1 VFISHSSRDFE
12 PAARIKVWLGEQGFE
27 APFLDFDK
35 HAGIPPGADWEKTLY
50 REIERSEAVIIIQ
63 TPNWLESKWC
73 FAEFTQARA
82 LGKAIFPVIETPTG
96 DTLISPDIQTLD
108 LRSDRAGGLQRLSR
122 QLTQIALDAQGGFAW
137 DSGRPPYP
145 GLLAFQEED
154 AALYFGRDDDIRRLI
169 ERLNAR
175 RAQGGAKLIALLG
188 ASGSGK
194 SSLLR
199 AGVIPRLKRA
209 GRNWIVL
216 PPMRPRARPVDELAQ
231 CLAVACSGNADWRKL
246 REDLNGQ
253 NVVLML
259 SDVARDLRIKAAAN
273 EAQILLPIDQGEEL
287 FGAADLDHAQ
297 RFFEILN
304 ATLSDD
310 QPFIAVMALR
320 SDYLG
325 QLQSAERLKTR
336 FEEFSLG
343 PMPLAR
349 IPQIIEGPARVAG
362 LRVDDAFV
370 QQAVR
375 DAETADALPLL
386 AFALRE
392 LYDRASDD
400 HYLNLAEY
408 NALGD
413 AEAKLTPLE
422 NSVRKAA
429 DEVLAE
435 AKPGDEEL
443 NALRDA
449 FVPAMVRVNDQA
461 EYVRRPARWDDLPS
475 KSHSLLERLAKARL
489 LIVSQQGDK
498 RMVEVAHEA
507 LLRKW
512 PRLRAWLD
520 EAREFLAGKQQL
532 EVDLRDW
539 ERASEVDKPDALLA
553 GMKLHRARGWLLAWP
568 QRLSEKERAYI
579 RVSIDQAET
588 VERHKL
594 RQRRIITWGSLATAA
609 VLACVTVFAVLQWQA
624 AIAQKK
630 TAETAQNHSLV
641 QALSGQAPRQHE
653 RTQDERAA
661 LLARQAYLFNLR
673 SENPILYQANVDD
686 ALRTVLSFDYFRR
699 ILRDH
704 TDRVW
709 SIGFSPDR
717 HTMASG
723 SLDGTIRV
731 WDLLQPEA
739 KPIVLHGHENW
750 VTSVAFSPD
759 GQMLASSGD
768 DKTVRLWDLR
778 QASVKPTIFNHND
791 RVWSVAFSR
800 DGHTIASGGQDKTVS
815 LWDLR
820 QPSAKPI
827 ILNGH
832 TDLVRSLA
840 FSSDGQMLAS
850 GSDDKTVI
858 LWNLRQT
865 DAEPI
870 ILRGH
875 EEAVTSVA
883 LSPDG
888 QMLASGS
895 RDNTVRLWN
904 LLQPDTP
911 PATLFS
917 QSLSVRFVAF
927 SPDGQML
934 ASGGDDKT
942 VRLWDLRRPSAKPIE
957 LTGPLDAVNSVAFSP
972 DGQSLAA
979 GSDDKTVGLFELGA
993 PSAAPLI
1000 LRQKEAVSSVVF
1012 SPDANTLASG
1022 SMSFFWKEHDVN
1034 LWTLHRSE
1042 AKPIVLSIP
1051 KSAGIY
1057 SVAFSPDGQM
1067 LATSAESQNKAEG
1080 GVQLWNLT
1088 QPGSKPTVISE
1099 ARGYSVA
1106 FSPDGHML
1114 AAAGYKQIQVWNL
1127 RQLETKPLVLEGHE
1141 NYVTSVA
1148 FSPDGHSIASGS
1160 KDNTVRLWN
1169 LEQANTAPII
1179 LRGHEQPITSLA
1191 FAPNGHT
1198 IASGSEDKT
1207 VRLWDLHHP
1216 NADPIVLRGH
1226 EDKVRSV
1233 AFSVDG
1239 QTLASSSNDQTI
1251 RLWWEPHQSNAVPTI
1266 LRAGLGSPTDGFSSV
1281 AFSSNGQSLASGSD
1295 DGSIRVWNVRT
1306 ENLADLVC
1314 KKVWRNLTLDEW
1326 RRFVGE
1332 GVPYERTCPNLPADS
1347 ESTNNSKPP
1356 AEPSRQIVTPEQTLP
1371 TDKSTFNHYP
1381 RTVTLR
1387 WSKVPGAT
1395 SYSIETSRLSG
1406 SQWAANNQVPNLR
1419 STSYTFDFVGK
1430 QKGRWRVWAVDDAG
1444 HESGKS
1450 GWWEFT
1456 FTR

>member
-1 VFISHSSRDFE
+1 MARVFISHSSRDVE

-27 APFLDFDK
+27 TPFLDFDK

-50 REIERSEAVIIIQ
+50 REIERSEAVIIVQ

-82 LGKAIFPVIETPTG
+82 LGKAIFPIIETPTG

-108 LRSDRAGGLQRLSR
+108 LRSDRAGGLERLSR

-137 DSGRPPYP
+137 DSRRPPYP
-145 GLLAFQEED
+145 GLLAFQEDD

-216 PPMRPRARPVDELAQ
+216 PPMRPQARPVDELAQ
-231 CLAVACSGNADWRKL
+231 CLAVACGANADWRRL

-259 SDVARDLRIKAAAN
+259 GDVARDLRIKAAAN

-287 FGAADLDHAQ
+287 FGAADPDQAQ
-297 RFFEILN
+297 RLFEILN

-310 QPFIAVMALR
+310 QPFIAVMSLR

-325 QLQSAERLKTR
+325 QLQSAERLKIR

-362 LRVDDAFV
+362 LRVDDALV

-400 HYLNLAEY
+400 HYLSLAEY

-435 AKPGDEEL
+435 AKPSDEDL

-461 EYVRRPARWDDLPS
+461 EYVRRPARWDDLPA
-475 KSHSLLERLAKARL
+475 KSHLLLERLAKARL
-489 LIVSQQGDK
+489 LIVSQQGDT

-520 EAREFLAGKQQL
+520 EAREFLIGRQQL

-539 ERASEVDKPDALLA
+539 ERASEVDKPDALLV

-568 QRLSEKERAYI
+568 QQLSEKERAYI
-579 RVSIDQAET
+579 RMSIDQAET

-609 VLACVTVFAVLQWQA
+609 VLACVAVFAVLQWQA
-624 AIAQKK
+624 AIAQRK

-653 RTQDERAA
+653 HIQDERAA

-673 SENPILYQANVDD
+673 SENPILYQASVDD
-686 ALRTVLSFDYFRR
+686 TLRAVLSFRSFRR

-709 SIGFSPDR
+709 SIDFSPDR
-717 HTMASG
+717 RTMASG
-723 SLDGTIRV
+723 SLDGTIRI

-759 GQMLASSGD
+759 GRMLASSGD

-778 QASVKPTIFNHND
+778 QAGAKPTIFNHSD

-800 DGHTIASGGQDKTVS
+800 DGHTIASGGQDKTVR

-820 QPSAKPI
+820 QPSAKPV

-832 TDLVRSLA
+832 RDLVRSLA
-840 FSSDGQMLAS
+840 FSSDGQLLAS

-865 DAEPI
+865 DAKPSV
-870 ILRGH
+870 LRGH

-888 QMLASGS
+888 QVLATGS

-904 LLQPDTP
+904 LLEPDAP
-911 PATLFS
+911 PATVFS
-917 QSLSVRFVAF
+917 QSLPVRSVAF
-927 SPDGQML
+927 SPDGRML
-934 ASGGDDKT
+934 AAGGDGKT
-942 VRLWDLRRPSAKPIE
+942 VRLWDLHQPGAEPIE
-957 LTGPLDAVNSVAFSP
+957 LFGHLDHVNSVAFSP
-972 DGQSLAA
+972 DGQSLAS
-979 GSDDKTVGLFELGA
+979 GSDDKTVGLFELSA
-993 PSAAPLI
+993 PSAAPLM
-1000 LRQKEAVSSVVF
+1000 LRQEEAVSSVAF
-1012 SPDANTLASG
+1012 SPNGDTLASA
-1022 SMSFFWKEHDVN
+1022 SMSRFLRVHDVN
-1034 LWTLHRSE
+1034 LWTLHQSE
-1042 AKPIVLSIP
+1042 AKPVALSFP
-1051 KSAGIY
+1051 KGGGIY
-1057 SVAFSPDGQM
+1057 SVTFSPDGQM
-1067 LATSAESQNKAEG
+1067 LATGEERLG
-1080 GVQLWNLT
+1080 GVQLWNMA
-1088 QPGSKPTVISE
+1088 QPGSKPTLISE
-1099 ARGYSVA
+1099 APGYSLS

-1127 RQLETKPLVLEGHE
+1127 RQLETKPVVLEGHE

-1148 FSPDGHSIASGS
+1148 FGPDGHSIASGS
-1160 KDNTVRLWN
+1160 KDNTVRLWK
-1169 LEQANTAPII
+1169 LGQSNTAPII
-1179 LRGHEQPITSLA
+1179 LHGHEKPVTSLA

-1198 IASGSEDKT
+1198 IASGSEDNT
-1207 VRLWDLHHP
+1207 VRLWDLHQP

-1239 QTLASSSNDQTI
+1239 QTLASSSNDQTV
-1251 RLWWEPHQSNAVPTI
+1251 RLWWGLRQSNAAPTI
-1266 LRAGLGSPTDGFSSV
+1266 LRAVLESPSDGFSSV
-1281 AFSSNGQSLASGSD
+1281 AFSPNGQALASGSD
-1295 DGSIRVWNVRT
+1295 DGSIRIWNVRT

-1314 KKVWRNLTLDEW
+1314 KKVRRNLTLDEW

-1332 GVPYERTCPNLPADS
+1332 GIPYERTCPNLPADS

-1356 AEPSRQIVTPEQTLP
+1356 AEPSRQIITPEQTLP
-1371 TDKSTFNHYP
+1371 TNETIFDYYP

-1395 SYSIETSRLSG
+1395 SYSIETSFLGG
-1406 SQWAANNQVPNLR
+1406 SQWAASNQVSNLL
-1419 STSYTFDFVGK
+1419 STSYTFDFVGR
-1430 QKGRWRVWAVDDAG
+1430 QKGRWRVWAVDHAG

-1450 GWWEFT
+1450 GWREFT